1 MVQEINKKQKRVTST
16 RRKNMKYWIK
26 EDTSEQ
32 ESDMRQNNEP
42 YYLSKNIAKKLRKK
56 CKMFQPVLG
65 A

>member
-1 MVQEINKKQKRVTST
+1 
-16 RRKNMKYWIK
+16 MKYWIE
-26 EDTSEQ
+26 EDTSGQ